1 LKVFLSRDNPSE
13 ALVNHAQ
20 KSGWELTCF
29 SCIQKS
35 ITTSESPPEADWIFF
50 YSPSAVRFY
59 AKYFERSFHRLAAL
73 GEGTGQA
80 MHEYDMKPEFVG
92 SSANPSEVVA
102 EFGQILTTKERVVQA
117 RGEKSFE
124 RLREALN
131 SEQIID
137 WPFYRS
143 DLIDSIPLIEADYYI
158 FTSPSNAEAYL
169 AKHLLPREAIVVVF
183 GESTKAFVE
192 INSKNQILMAPEP
205 GEKSAALVIEEDI
218 K

>member
-1 LKVFLSRDNPSE
+1 
-13 ALVNHAQ
+13 
-20 KSGWELTCF
+20 
-29 SCIQKS
+29 
-35 ITTSESPPEADWIFF
+35 
-50 YSPSAVRFY
+50 
-59 AKYFERSFHRLAAL
+59 
-73 GEGTGQA
+73 
-80 MHEYDMKPEFVG
+80 MKPEFVG

-131 SEQIID
+131 SDQIID

-143 DLIDSIPLIEADYYI
+143 DLIDSIPLIKADYYI